1 MPRDVAAAAAAAAAE
16 DDDDGGG
23 ETAFVMWARAE
34 TII

>member
-34 TII
+34 TIL